1 MCSALS
7 GLTKKTVYADKLLA
21 TLLGV
26 HEGDHVSYAD
36 LSRGLHKYIKDN
48 NLKNL
53 QAPAMRVAPTASI
66 ELVSCATPTVVTVA
80 TVKKCVYCDVEIP
93 SAADFCDMCGAKQ

>member
-1 MCSALS
+1 LS

-26 HEGDHVSYAD
+26 REGDHVSYAD

-48 NLKNL
+48 NLKNR
-53 QAPAMRVAPTASI
+53 QAPAMWAAPTSSVELAS
-66 ELVSCATPTVVTVA
+66 SATPAVVAVT
-80 TVKKCVYCDVEIP
+80 TVKKCVYCDAEIP